1 MKTPKT
7 FVKDYLAKSYDFPN
21 SQIIIDAKDQQA
33 AEEGTP
39 KPFLDKLA
47 SQIKKG
53 EQVHKITLQ
62 KGVLTLANKDAGLYS
77 GFFQD
82 DAGQIVEKFDAHTLE
97 MVAKT
102 LIVKN
107 CVGEGDLSQSEEEK
121 IEAQPPADPPAQG
134 TTLKIKFGD
143 VELELRKSIK
153 AFVDTFK
160 HKKADQEIIR
170 KALKSWRRSQKF
182 CDYKSDSEAAQVL
195 LADWDLYKESFQQ
208 TLFAI
213 KQMSRK

>member
-7 FVKDYLAKSYDFPN
+7 FVKDFLAKSYDFPN

-33 AEEGTP
+33 AEEGIP

-47 SQIKKG
+47 SQIKKD
-53 EQVHKITLQ
+53 EQVHKIILQ
-62 KGVLTLANKDAGLYS
+62 KGVLTLANKDAGLFS

-82 DAGQIVEKFDAHTLE
+82 EAGQIVEKFDAHTLA

-102 LIVKN
+102 LMVKG
-107 CVGEGDLSQSEEEK
+107 CVGDYDLTQSEGEDM
-121 IEAQPPADPPAQG
+121 EAKPVVAAPAQG
-134 TTLKIKFGD
+134 MSLKIKFGD

-153 AFVDTFK
+153 AFVDDFK
-160 HKKADQEIIR
+160 HKKADQEVIR
-170 KALKSWRRSQKF
+170 KALKSWRRNQKF
-182 CDYKSDSEAAQVL
+182 ADYKSDSEAAQAL
-195 LADWDLYKESFQQ
+195 LTDWDLYKESFQQ

>member
-7 FVKDYLAKSYDFPN
+7 FVKDYLAKSYDFPD

-39 KPFLDKLA
+39 KAFLEKLS

-53 EQVHKITLQ
+53 EQVHKIVLQ
-62 KGVLTLANKDAGLYS
+62 KGVLTLANKDMGLYS

-82 DAGQIVEKFDAHTLE
+82 PDGQIVVKFDAHTLE

-107 CVGEGDLSQSEEEK
+107 CVGDADLAQSEEEE
-121 IEAQPPADPPAQG
+121 IEEQPPAASPAQG
-134 TTLKIKFGD
+134 TSLKIKFGD

-182 CDYKSDSEAAQVL
+182 LDYKSDSEAAQAL